1 MVLRQLF
8 AYVNLMTSITEDGW
22 MTSTMAVKEEVF
34 HVQIVLQHPTVVEM
48 VAVDLVVGVAMD
60 LILLMGHLCQP
71 LVILFLIEGAIHAVI
86 HLTLLMF
93 APIVVDSDALMIL
106 ISHIEGKTWCFAC
119 FF

>member
-1 MVLRQLF
+1 
-8 AYVNLMTSITEDGW
+8 
-22 MTSTMAVKEEVF
+22 MAVEEEVL

-71 LVILFLIEGAIHAVI
+71 LVILFLIEGAIHVVI

-93 APIVVDSDALMIL
+93 APIVVDSDVSLMIL
-106 ISHIEGKTWCFAC
+106 ISHIEGKLGVMHV
-119 FF
+119 FFEAVIQT

>member
-8 AYVNLMTSITEDGW
+8 AYVNLITSITEYGR
-22 MTSTMAVKEEVF
+22 MNSTMAVEEEVL

-60 LILLMGHLCQP
+60 LILLTGHSCQP
-71 LVILFLIEGAIHAVI
+71 LVILFLIEGAIHVVI

-93 APIVVDSDALMIL
+93 APIVDSDV
-106 ISHIEGKTWCFAC
+106 S
-119 FF
+119 